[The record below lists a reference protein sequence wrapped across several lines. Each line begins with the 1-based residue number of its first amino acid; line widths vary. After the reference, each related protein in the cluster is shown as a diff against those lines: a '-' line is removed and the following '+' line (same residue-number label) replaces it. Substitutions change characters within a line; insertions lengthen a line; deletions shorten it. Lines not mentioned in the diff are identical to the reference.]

1 MQIVAMLQ
9 CGRIGQ
15 DGYSDIYLQTKTFDG
30 QTPLK
35 EVFDWAEKR
44 LDHHAESGRYWR
56 VLHHRLEIAIDQ
68 SCLDEHGKIKGE
80 REEEIDLDNLPF

>member
-1 MQIVAMLQ
+1 
-9 CGRIGQ
+9 
-15 DGYSDIYLQTKTFDG
+15 
-30 QTPLK
+30 
-35 EVFDWAEKR
+35 
-44 LDHHAESGRYWR
+44 